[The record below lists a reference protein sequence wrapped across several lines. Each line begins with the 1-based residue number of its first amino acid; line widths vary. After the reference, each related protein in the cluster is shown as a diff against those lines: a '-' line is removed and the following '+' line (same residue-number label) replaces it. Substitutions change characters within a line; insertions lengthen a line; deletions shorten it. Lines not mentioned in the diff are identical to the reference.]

1 MVKNRLM
8 KLLLVLIT
16 LLYCLP
22 IRAQQ
27 LDSLKYPNGWLYY
40 HIYGKGNPVI
50 VLSGGPGNSCLQQEE
65 VAIELGK
72 HYKAILLEQRG
83 TGLSIPVPFD
93 STTIN
98 LKAAVE
104 DIERLLH
111 KEAISKTIIYGHSW
125 GAMLGMS
132 YAAAHPEKVRALVL
146 ANPGY
151 YKFSAEFMTTHMNN
165 LRGRLGASDL
175 VVMDSLGKRIE
186 AGKANGADSA
196 LYNRTVRLAYI
207 YNKAD
212 IDSLMAKIYIA
223 KPNGRMQT
231 LMVSD
236 LQRVH
241 FDLSKNLPK
250 YKGPI
255 TVIGSRQDP
264 LAFYTYELKIIRP
277 DIDLHWIQAS
287 GHFPMFEQQPAFF
300 QVLEKV
306 MATSATYP

>member
-1 MVKNRLM
+1 MR
-8 KLLLVLIT
+8 LLLLLTT

-22 IRAQQ
+22 GHAQQ

-40 HIYGKGNPVI
+40 HTYGKGAPVI
-50 VLSGGPGNSCLQQEE
+50 VLSGGPGNSCLQQEQ

-72 HYKAILLEQRG
+72 HYRAILPEQRG

-98 LKAAVE
+98 LEEAVA
-104 DIERLLH
+104 DIQRLLQ
-111 KEAISKTIIYGHSW
+111 KEGISRVVIYGHSW
-125 GAMLGMS
+125 GAMLAMS
-132 YAAAHPEKVRALVL
+132 FAAAHPEKVKALVL

-151 YKFSAEFMTTHMNN
+151 YKFSADFMTTHMNN
-165 LRGRLGASDL
+165 LRARLGISDL
-175 VVMDSLGKRIE
+175 ETMETLNKKIE
-186 AGKANGADSA
+186 AGKADGKDSA
-196 LYNRTVRLAYI
+196 LFNRTVRLAYI

-212 IDSLMAKIYIA
+212 IDSLMARIYIA
-223 KPNGRMQT
+223 KPNVRMQT
-231 LMVSD
+231 LMVTD

-241 FDLSKNLPK
+241 FDLSKNLPQ

-277 DIDLHWIQAS
+277 DLQLHWIQAA
-287 GHFPMFEQQPAFF
+287 GHFPMFEQPAAFN

-306 MATSATYP
+306 MTAAITNP